1 MHTETE
7 EQRLA
12 RLDRAA
18 ARQCR
23 TRSRLR
29 SSKSFRANESAAEER
44 ERLQAVADRM
54 LADARRAPR
63 PKEPK

>member
-1 MHTETE
+1 MPTETE

-18 ARQCR
+18 ASLCR

-29 SSKSFRANESAAEER
+29 SNKNFRANESAAEER
-44 ERLQAVADRM
+44 DRLQAVADRM
-54 LADARRAPR
+54 LADARRVPR
-63 PKEPK
+63 SPGK